1 MSDST
6 QLLIRFLLS
15 DIDGTL
21 LRPDHSLSQANIDAV
36 RQLRESGIHFTIASS
51 RPPRAMRQQI
61 EALGIDL
68 PTVAFNGANIIRP
81 DGTLLKAHR
90 IAPEAARTSLELFAA
105 ERVSVWV
112 FADDQWLL
120 LDPQGD
126 YVEHE
131 RNTLGY
137 DFVQVND
144 FDGYMDR
151 IDKIVAAS
159 KDFELLKRLEV
170 QLNPLIK
177 ESARAARSQ
186 SYYLDVTAL
195 DANKG
200 TALETLSE
208 ELGVALPIRR
218 PSVMRGTMW
227 RCSCGP
233 GCRLQWVRQK
243 QQSRAK
249 PITSPGATWRTDW
262 RRPSSATSCR
272 ADGMPRMT
280 CRREL
285 AQDAFHASLSPWQRS
300 VGGS

>member
-6 QLLIRFLLS
+6 QPLIRFMLS

-36 RQLRESGIHFTIASS
+36 GKLREAGIHFSVASS

-68 PTVAFNGANIIRP
+68 PTVAFNGANIIKP
-81 DGTLLKAHR
+81 DGSLLKAHR
-90 IAPEAARTSLELFAA
+90 IDAKAARTSLELFATQD
-105 ERVSVWV
+105 VSVWV
-112 FADDQWLL
+112 FADDQWFL

-137 DFVQVND
+137 DFVQVHS
-144 FDGYMDR
+144 FDEYLER

-159 KDFELLKRLEV
+159 KDFELLKALEIR
-170 QLNPLIK
+170 LNPMIAETAL
-177 ESARAARSQ
+177 AARSQ

-200 TALETLSE
+200 TALETLAE
-208 ELGVALPIRR
+208 ELGVALAHTAAIGDAGND
-218 PSVMRGTMW
+218 VAMF
-227 RCSCGP
+227 
-233 GCRLQWVRQK
+233 L
-243 QQSRAK
+243 RAGLSIAMGQAETTVK
-249 PITSPGATWRTDW
+249 AQADHVTGSNLEDGLATAIGRYIL
-262 RRPSSATSCR
+262 P
-272 ADGMPRMT
+272 
-280 CRREL
+280 
-285 AQDAFHASLSPWQRS
+285 H
-300 VGGS
+300 

>member
-6 QLLIRFLLS
+6 QPLIRFLLS

-90 IAPEAARTSLELFAA
+90 IAPEVARTSLELFAA

-137 DFVQVND
+137 DFVQVEH
-144 FDGYMDR
+144 FDGYIDR

-170 QLNPLIK
+170 QLNPLIADA
-177 ESARAARSQ
+177 ARAARSQ

-208 ELGVALPIRR
+208 ELGVALAHTAAIGDAGND
-218 PSVMRGTMW
+218 VAMF
-227 RCSCGP
+227 
-233 GCRLQWVRQK
+233 L
-243 QQSRAK
+243 RAGLSIAMGQAETAVK
-249 PITSPGATWRTDW
+249 SQASYVTGSNLEDGLATAIERYIL
-262 RRPSSATSCR
+262 
-272 ADGMPRMT
+272 PR
-280 CRREL
+280 
-285 AQDAFHASLSPWQRS
+285 
-300 VGGS
+300 